1 MSAFGT
7 PTAAKASDTLKSMR
21 RVITGVDAGG
31 RAVITHE
38 GRAPGQH
45 ENAKIVGRGWTD
57 FWVWRETP
65 QPLGGAED
73 AGLWPDEF
81 PGPVEGG
88 HLRCVHWLAKT
99 DDAPP
104 IVPPHAPK
112 PVDGRSWDRGGGN
125 NHSVSDMHKT
135 ESLDF
140 GIVLEGERILVC
152 DEGTT
157 TIVPGD
163 IVVQVGAW
171 HLWDSQKMGCH
182 MAFDMFSAKFGP
194 GDGTH
199 GTVDKEV
206 PMMSAPAGFRLPA
219 GVSPQRRIVTID
231 DQPGHSKIVSD
242 GPSPDVRFDEARP
255 GFALH
260 RLWVAETH
268 PAPMVTETLQRPE
281 VMIPPPTG
289 AVLYTLTVPPDAS
302 WKDSADV
309 EAARAWYR
317 SVGAESIATCGSIEG
332 HPYSQRSNTVDFL
345 IVTAGEIVLV
355 LDSGD
360 EAILKAGEIGV
371 VRGGNHAIS
380 NRTGAPAVVSVAS
393 HAARS

>member
-1 MSAFGT
+1 MSAFGSGA
-7 PTAAKASDTLKSMR
+7 AAKASETLKIMN
-21 RVITGVDAGG
+21 RVVTGLDAQG
-31 RAVITHE
+31 RAVITHQ

-57 FWVWRETP
+57 VWVWRETP
-65 QPLGGAED
+65 QPLAGSED
-73 AGLWPDEF
+73 TGLWPDEF
-81 PGPVEGG
+81 PGPKEGG
-88 HLRCVHWLAKT
+88 HLRCVHWLAKS
-99 DDAPP
+99 DDMPP
-104 IVPPHAPK
+104 TVPPHAPK

-125 NHSVSDMHKT
+125 NHCVSDNHKT

-152 DEGTT
+152 DEGVT

-182 MAFDMFSAKFGP
+182 MAFDMFSADFGP

-199 GTVDKEV
+199 GVMEKEV
-206 PMMSAPAGFRLPA
+206 PTLQPKAGFTLPS
-219 GVSPQRRIVTID
+219 GVRPQRRIVTID
-231 DQPGHSKIVSD
+231 DRPGHSKIVSD
-242 GPSPDVRFDEARP
+242 GPSPDVRLDVARP

-281 VMIPPPTG
+281 VLVPPPTG

-302 WKDSADV
+302 WKDKATV
-309 EAARAWYR
+309 ETARAWYD
-317 SVGAESIATCGSIEG
+317 SVGAGAIATCGSIAG
-332 HPYSQRSNTVDFL
+332 HPYSHKSNTVDFL
-345 IVTAGEIVLV
+345 VVTAGEIVLV

-360 EAILKAGEIGV
+360 EATIKAGEVGV
-371 VRGGNHAIS
+371 VRGGNHAIA
-380 NRTGAPAVVSVAS
+380 NRSGSPAVVAVAS
-393 HAARS
+393 HAAR